1 MVIALVLRDPTSIL
15 QGNRAGL
22 KELFPVGQASYN
34 PNRVCIPGTRVHV
47 IDTIASWSQ
56 DGSTEQ
62 RLLWV
67 YGFAGLGKSSIAA
80 SVCQRLEEKNVL
92 AASFFCKRDDPELR
106 DPERLLNTI
115 VYGLASQHRP
125 YELAVA
131 KAIQNDLQLCTSHI
145 QRRYKGL
152 VQKPLEGLGTTPPA
166 GTLVVVVD
174 ALDECEKGE
183 SRGLVLTCLR
193 DMCQLVPWLK
203 VIITSRP
210 DEDIKATFGQ
220 PNNLIAMSNIADYNA
235 SDDIHTFVRTRMA
248 EIAKVKRRAEWPEE
262 KVRQLADHAS
272 GLFIWAETACKF
284 IAAGIVVDD
293 RLEQTLMGIQP
304 GKGSHPLAALDALYG
319 TAIRNSMGDD
329 QEDNRTIVRQC
340 IGAIV
345 ATSRRTPL
353 SAPNLEALLLD
364 EVQPGVICY
373 VVNALGSVLYEDGG
387 PNGPIRVCHPS
398 FEDYVTDPARSG
410 DFHVDM
416 HQQNTMLAGC
426 CFRLMLQKLKFN
438 ICGLETSHKLNR
450 DVAGLDRHVREM
462 VGEDLRYSCVYW
474 SSHLAEAE
482 ITIVQNSLREF
493 LFGKELLYWMEVLS
507 LFGTLGVAL
516 SSLLALSAQTRD
528 SVSNF
533 SSATSQCY

>member
-1 MVIALVLRDPTSIL
+1 
-15 QGNRAGL
+15 
-22 KELFPVGQASYN
+22 
-34 PNRVCIPGTRVHV
+34 VHV
-47 IDTIASWSQ
+47 IDNIARWSQ

-80 SVCQRLEEKNVL
+80 SVCQKLEEQNVL

-106 DPERLLNTI
+106 DPHCLLNTI
-115 VYGLASQHRP
+115 VYGLAIRYRP
-125 YELAVA
+125 YERAVT
-131 KAIQNDLQLCTSHI
+131 KAVQNDLQLCTSHI

-152 VQKPLEGLGTTPPA
+152 VQKPLESLGTTRSA
-166 GTLVVVVD
+166 RMLVIVVD

-220 PNNLIAMSNIADYNA
+220 PNKLISLCNIADYNA
-235 SDDIHTFVRTRMA
+235 ADDIHTYVSRRMVD
-248 EIAKVKRRAEWPEE
+248 IAKAKGRAEWPEE
-262 KVRQLADHAS
+262 KVRQLTERAS

-284 IAAGIVVDD
+284 IAAGILVDD
-293 RLEQTLMGIQP
+293 RLEQTLLDVQL

-319 TAIRNSMGDD
+319 TAIRNSMSDD
-329 QEDNRTIVRQC
+329 QEDNRTTVRQC
-340 IGAIV
+340 VGAIV

-353 SAPNLEALLLD
+353 SVPDLEALLSD
-364 EVQPGVICY
+364 VMGPGVIRY

-387 PNGPIRVCHPS
+387 PGGPIRVCHPS
-398 FEDYVTDPARSG
+398 FEDYITDRSRSG
-410 DFHVDM
+410 ELHVELD
-416 HQQNTMLAGC
+416 QQNTTLAGC
-426 CFRLMLQKLKFN
+426 CLRTMLHKLEFN

-450 DVAGLDRHVREM
+450 DISNLEERVRQA
-462 VGEDLRYSCVYW
+462 VGKDLQYSCVYW

-482 ITIVQNSLREF
+482 ITIVQNRLREF
-493 LFGKELLYWMEVLS
+493 LFGKDLFYWIEVLS
-507 LFGTLGVAL
+507 LLGMLGVAL
-516 SSLLALSAQTRD
+516 SSLLKLAAQTQV
-528 SVSNF
+528 SVSGF
-533 SSATSQCY
+533 SSRSSYRH